1 MKDQKPVMVIFGA
14 TGGIGNVLSRQLAA
28 AGHKLVLAARQEER
42 LQQLAVELGA
52 EAVTCDAT
60 QSTQVDAVITRAQAM
75 HGRIDGVASCIGS
88 ILLKPA
94 HLTTDE
100 EWQRTLEQ
108 NLTTSFYIL
117 RAVAKVMR
125 SSGGSIVFCSSVAA
139 QRGLANHE
147 AIAAAKAGVTGLML
161 AAAATYASSKIRVN
175 CVAPS
180 LTRTPL
186 STALTANAS
195 ALNASLSMH
204 ALGRIGEPEDVA
216 SAIKWLLD
224 PAQSWVTGQVIGV
237 DGGLGSVSPRPRI

>member
-42 LQQLAVELGA
+42 LQQLAAELGA

-60 QSTQVDAVITRAQAM
+60 QSTQVNAVIAKAQAM
-75 HGRIDGVASCIGS
+75 HSHIDGVASCIGS

-108 NLTTSFYIL
+108 NLKTSFFIL
-117 RAVAKVMR
+117 RSAAKVMR
-125 SSGGSIVFCSSVAA
+125 SGGGSIVFCSSVAA

-147 AIAAAKAGVTGLML
+147 AIAAAKAGIEGMML

-186 STALTANAS
+186 SEALTANES

-237 DGGLGSVSPRPRI
+237 DGGLGSVNPRPRI

>member
-1 MKDQKPVMVIFGA
+1 MVIFGA

-42 LQQLAVELGA
+42 LQQLAAELRA

-60 QSTQVDAVITRAQAM
+60 QSAQVDAVITKAQTM
-75 HGRIDGVASCIGS
+75 HGQIDGVASCIGS

-117 RAVAKVMR
+117 RSVAKVMR

-147 AIAAAKAGVTGLML
+147 AIAAAKAGITGLML

-186 STALTANAS
+186 SAALTANES

-237 DGGLGSVSPRPRI
+237 DGGLGAVNPRPRI